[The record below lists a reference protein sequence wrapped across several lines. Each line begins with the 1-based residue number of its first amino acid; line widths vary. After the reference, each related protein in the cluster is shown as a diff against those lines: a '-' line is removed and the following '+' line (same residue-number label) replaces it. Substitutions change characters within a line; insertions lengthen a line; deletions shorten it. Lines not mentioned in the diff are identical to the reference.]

1 MKIPPPLYV
10 VTGLWHGKKREA
22 ISLPCSRLK
31 AVELRDWTRRT
42 FQNINVYV
50 DIQIRDV
57 YFTPCRTFTIF
68 ATASKTEV
76 L

>member
-1 MKIPPPLYV
+1 MKIPTPRNV

-50 DIQIRDV
+50 DIQIR
-57 YFTPCRTFTIF
+57 
-68 ATASKTEV
+68 EV
-76 L
+76 VRI

>member
-10 VTGLWHGKKREA
+10 VTGLWHGRKREA

-31 AVELRDWTRRT
+31 AVELRDWTRQT
-42 FQNINVYV
+42 FQNVSVYV

-57 YFTPCRTFTIF
+57 I
-68 ATASKTEV
+68 V
-76 L
+76 V

>member
-10 VTGLWHGKKREA
+10 VTGLWHGQRREA

-50 DIQIRDV
+50 DIQIR
-57 YFTPCRTFTIF
+57 
-68 ATASKTEV
+68 EV
-76 L
+76 VRI

>member
-1 MKIPPPLYV
+1 MKIPTPLYV
-10 VTGLWHGKKREA
+10 VTGLWHGKKRET

-50 DIQIRDV
+50 DIQIR
-57 YFTPCRTFTIF
+57 
-68 ATASKTEV
+68 EV
-76 L
+76 VIN

>member
-31 AVELRDWTRRT
+31 AVELRDWTRR
-42 FQNINVYV
+42 INRVFYILP
-50 DIQIRDV
+50 DNHYICNR
-57 YFTPCRTFTIF
+57 
-68 ATASKTEV
+68 K
-76 L
+76 

>member
-1 MKIPPPLYV
+1 MNILPPPLYV

-42 FQNINVYV
+42 FGHISIYQ
-50 DIQIRDV
+50 DIQIRE
-57 YFTPCRTFTIF
+57 Y
-68 ATASKTEV
+68 K
-76 L
+76 